1 MKKGLSPV
9 LPPALAEGDLVSV
22 AAPAGPVKRDA
33 FRRGAEYIA
42 GRGYRVAYR
51 EDIFSRHGY
60 LAGDDDR
67 RTGELKEWLADGDS
81 KALLLARGGYGT
93 SRIIAGLPTA
103 ALRKKPK
110 IIAGYS
116 DATALLL
123 YLQQRCGIAVFHGP
137 FVTDSRRDIS
147 RLLATVSGGH
157 SPLSIGGLR
166 VLRPGRAAA
175 PLTGGNLSLLA
186 HSIGTPFEVETDRR
200 ILFVEEV
207 NEAPYR
213 VDRMIRQL
221 VLAGKFRGIRGL
233 LIGRISGAGKA
244 ARESWERLLL
254 EAAGARK
261 IPVAAAFPAG
271 HGGGNATF
279 PLGVRAVFDTAPRSV
294 VFDPFLS
301 PRPV

>member
-1 MKKGLSPV
+1 MKKGRPPL
-9 LPPALAEGDLVSV
+9 LPPALAEGDLISV
-22 AAPAGPVKRDA
+22 AAPAGAVQREA

-42 GRGYRVAYR
+42 GRGYRVSYR

-67 RTGELKEWLADGDS
+67 RIVELKDCLADRDS

-93 SRIIAGLPTA
+93 SRIIAGLPTT
-103 ALRKKPK
+103 ALRKNPK
-110 IIAGYS
+110 IVAGYS
-116 DATALLL
+116 DATALLI
-123 YLQQRCGIAVFHGP
+123 YLQQKCGLAVFHGP

-147 RLLATVSGGH
+147 RLLATVSGGR
-157 SPLSIGGLR
+157 SPLAINRLR
-166 VLRPGRAAA
+166 ILRPGRTAAA
-175 PLTGGNLSLLA
+175 LTGGNLSLLA
-186 HSIGTPFEVETDRR
+186 HSIGTPFEVETEGR

-221 VLAGKFRGIRGL
+221 VLAGKFRRIRGL
-233 LIGRISGAGKA
+233 LIGRMSGAGRA
-244 ARESWERLLL
+244 ARESWERLLI
-254 EAAGARK
+254 EAVGARK

-279 PLGVRAVFDTAPRSV
+279 PLGVRAAFDAGRESV

-301 PRPV
+301 PRRV